1 MTWWFRFW
9 RRNRLEEQLEK
20 ELRFHLDQHASDLI
34 ARGLSPAQAK
44 REARIAL
51 GGPEQ
56 VKQQCREARGTRWVE
71 ELLQDTRYALRSFR
85 HKPGFAAITVLISA
99 LGIGATTV
107 MFTVINSVLLKPL
120 PFSEPARLVVLH
132 GFLEHLGEF
141 WGFSYPDFKDIH
153 QQSRSLAVAGWT
165 YTGGTIGAPGEPQY
179 VDGRRISADLFPILG
194 ISPLY
199 GRGFRSDEDRPG
211 AAPVAIISYDLWQRR
226 FAGDRSALSRKLIFD
241 GKNYVVIGIAPPGF
255 QLSGEA
261 DVFTP
266 LGQSTDPRMQNRS
279 AAFINVVARLAS
291 GVTLNQAQEEV
302 SLMNRRLA
310 RDYPKSD
317 AGVRMLVRPFMQ
329 DMVKDVRGT
338 LWLLLSAVGLV
349 LFIACV
355 NIASLFLIRA
365 VSRERELAMR
375 VALGAGRGRLIR
387 QCMTES
393 AVLGLCGG
401 LLGIFAAA
409 VSLHPFVALWPGSLP
424 RANEI
429 HIDWRVL
436 CFAIGMSLLCGF
448 LFGLTPALRVP
459 MHRLEEALRGGG
471 RTVTAGSR
479 RLHSPFVISEIAL
492 AVVLLVSAGMLGH
505 TLLTLSSLNPGLDAR
520 NVLTA
525 RFAISPNALANPSQ
539 IRSAWQDVLDRARK
553 VPDVQFAALADIVP
567 MREGENV
574 LDYRTTPTPLP
585 PGQEPFALAS
595 TVTPD
600 YLKVMGIPL
609 HQGRFFDDN
618 DREGG
623 EPVVVV
629 DENLAQHAFGR
640 KDIVGKRLWI
650 QALGGPS
657 RIIGVVG
664 HVRHW
669 GLAGDDQSPVHDQMY
684 YPFAQVP
691 VPLLHFFSSVMSI
704 TIRTRTSPLNVV
716 DPLQRELRG
725 ASGDQA
731 LYEIRDMEQLI
742 GASLARQRF
751 LSFLFGIFAG
761 LALLLACIGVYGVLA
776 YLTRQR
782 TSEIGVRMAL
792 GASEG
797 DVMWLVMRQSLKM
810 IAIGV
815 GLGMIAALA
824 AGRLLRH
831 LVEGMGPVNAATYT
845 TMISLLILAA
855 LLASFVPALRAS
867 LIDPVKAL
875 RQE

>member
-1 MTWWFRFW
+1 MNWWSRLW
-9 RRNRLEEQLEK
+9 RRNRLEDELEK

-34 ARGLSPAQAK
+34 ARGRPVAHAQ

-56 VKQQCREARGTRWVE
+56 VKQYCRDARGTRWAE
-71 ELLQDTRYALRSFR
+71 ELLQDTRYALRTFR
-85 HKPGFAAITVLISA
+85 QKPGFAAITVLISA

-107 MFTVINSVLLKPL
+107 MFTLINSVLLRPL

-132 GFLEHLGEF
+132 GYLEHLGEF

-153 QQSRSLAVAGWT
+153 QESRSLAVAGWT
-165 YTGGTIGAPGEPQY
+165 YTGGTISAPGAPEY
-179 VDGRRISADLFPILG
+179 VDGRQISADLFPTLG

-199 GRGFRSDEDRPG
+199 GRAFRSDEDRPG
-211 AAPVAIISYDLWQRR
+211 AARVAMISYDLWQRR
-226 FAGDRSALSRKLIFD
+226 FAGDRSAVGKNLIFD

-266 LGQSTDPRMQNRS
+266 LGQSTDPRMQNRK
-279 AAFINVVARLAS
+279 AAFIKVVARLAP
-291 GVTLNQAQEEV
+291 GVTLNQAQEEI
-302 SLMNRRLA
+302 SLINRRLA
-310 RDYPKSD
+310 REYPRSD
-317 AGVRMLVRPFMQ
+317 GGVRMLVRPFMQ
-329 DMVKDVRGT
+329 DLVKDVRGT

-355 NIASLFLIRA
+355 NIASLFLTRA

-401 LLGIFAAA
+401 LMGIVAAA
-409 VSLHPFVALWPGSLP
+409 VSLHPFVALWPDTLP

-429 HIDWRVL
+429 HLDWRVL
-436 CFAIGMSLLCGF
+436 CFAIGISLLCGLF
-448 LFGLTPALRVP
+448 FGLTPALRVP
-459 MHRLEEALRGGG
+459 MHRLEQVLRGGG
-471 RTVTAGSR
+471 RTTGSP

-505 TLLTLSSLNPGLDAR
+505 TLLRLSSLNPGLDPR

-525 RFAISPNALANPSQ
+525 RFALSPNALANSSQ
-539 IRSAWQDVLDRARK
+539 IRSAWQEVLDRARQ

-574 LDYRTTPTPLP
+574 LNYRTTPNPLP
-585 PGQEPFALAS
+585 ADQEPFALAS
-595 TVTPD
+595 SVTPD

-609 HQGRFFDDN
+609 HQGRFFDEQ
-618 DREGG
+618 DREGS
-623 EPVVVV
+623 EPVVVI
-629 DENLAQHAFGR
+629 DESLAQHAFGG
-640 KDIVGKRLWI
+640 KDVVGRRLWI
-650 QALGGPS
+650 QALGAPA

-669 GLAGDDQSPVHDQMY
+669 GLAGDDQSRVHDQMY

-716 DPLQRELRG
+716 DVLQRELRG

-731 LYEIRDMEQLI
+731 LYEIRDMDQLI

-761 LALLLACIGVYGVLA
+761 LALLLACIGVYGLLA

-792 GASEG
+792 GASAH
-797 DVMWLVMRQSLKM
+797 DVMWLVLRQSLKM
-810 IAIGV
+810 IAVGV
-815 GLGMIAALA
+815 GLGMIAALG
-824 AGRLLRH
+824 AGRLLQH
-831 LVEGMGPVNAATYT
+831 LVEGMGPVNATTYAM
-845 TMISLLILAA
+845 MISLLVLAA